1 MAGCF
6 CVVHWGK
13 YSWKIQQCPEYFSA
27 PGILFFERGV
37 KVGWVNDLGR
47 RLLKGCAFWDILLV
61 VSPSGLLLL
70 VSLAGSASDIPAA
83 TVLALGLV
91 ELK

>member
-1 MAGCF
+1 M
-6 CVVHWGK
+6 
-13 YSWKIQQCPEYFSA
+13 
-27 PGILFFERGV
+27 
-37 KVGWVNDLGR
+37 R

-70 VSLAGSASDIPAA
+70 VSLAGSASEILAA
-83 TVLALGLV
+83 TVSPIGLL